1 MMTDQDQPKNAGT
14 DTEGVLDAEEQ
25 STAPAAQPE
34 ADELT
39 QLRAE
44 VAALR
49 DRNLRLVAE
58 QQNQQKRAQR
68 EKQEALRYAEAEF
81 ARELL
86 IILDDLERTQ
96 EAAQNAVAVAAVADG
111 VRIVHEHFLKVLRQF
126 GIQPIEAAG
135 QPFDPSIHEALL
147 QQPSADHPAGNVLQE
162 LARGYTMHE
171 RVLRPSRVIV
181 SSGPAAEAG
190 ATAPRDAAADKE
202 S

>member
-1 MMTDQDQPKNAGT
+1 MMTDQDQPKSAST

-25 STAPAAQPE
+25 STAPAAQPVV
-34 ADELT
+34 DELT

-147 QQPSADHPAGNVLQE
+147 QQPSADHPAGSVLQE